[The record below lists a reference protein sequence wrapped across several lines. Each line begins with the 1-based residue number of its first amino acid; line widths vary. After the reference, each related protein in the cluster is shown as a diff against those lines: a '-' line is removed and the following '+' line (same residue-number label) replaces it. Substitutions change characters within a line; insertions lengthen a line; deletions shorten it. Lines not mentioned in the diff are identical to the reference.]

1 MGCQMKQRCATWV
14 EGPKQRPQSYDTDTD
29 RAETGRVDDVDGE
42 TSTRVGHIA
51 TPVNAKI
58 SLSLTKANYRM
69 KMSLPISGKSQGPQ
83 L

>member
-29 RAETGRVDDVDGE
+29 RAEPGRVDDAEGGDKHEGWPHRIVCQC
-42 TSTRVGHIA
+42 
-51 TPVNAKI
+51 K
-58 SLSLTKANYRM
+58 SLSLATANYRM
-69 KMSLPISGKSQGPQ
+69 KMSLPIPVESQGPQ